1 MRDAA
6 ADLVHVVLDA
16 LEFERD
22 FVGGYEGVWYWRWR
36 GGCRRR
42 LVDYDWTVLVRGSVG
57 ALEWVGEF
65 HHVRLWFL
73 YLFRDLGWVG
83 MEEDLDGAGVA
94 KPRWCRFQS

>member
-42 LVDYDWTVLVRGSVG
+42 LVDYYWTVLVREGAG
-57 ALEWVGEF
+57 ALEWVEWVGES
-65 HHVRLWFL
+65 HHVSYGSLCSW
-73 YLFRDLGWVG
+73 GW
-83 MEEDLDGAGVA
+83 
-94 KPRWCRFQS
+94 KKIWRCRNC